1 VSEWLDSLENSVK
14 KATAEIAR
22 LRGENDRLSTV
33 VAELEARLAAAT
45 NDGEDPAVQA
55 WAAER
60 DEVRRRVEALTE
72 RLEGLVGDLGEGP

>member
-1 VSEWLDSLENSVK
+1 MSEWLDSLENSVK

-45 NDGEDPAVQA
+45 NGGEDPAVQA
-55 WAAER
+55 WATER